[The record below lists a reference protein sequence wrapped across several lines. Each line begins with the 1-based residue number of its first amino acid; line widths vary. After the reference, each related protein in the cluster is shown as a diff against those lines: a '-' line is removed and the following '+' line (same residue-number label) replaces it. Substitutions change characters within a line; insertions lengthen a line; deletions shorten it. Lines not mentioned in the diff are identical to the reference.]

1 MSQPLGQDFDKA
13 LAAVMGDLAVEVD
26 ALHAS
31 LIEERL
37 ALDHGDAQA
46 LDAAGRT
53 KGNLLDRID
62 RLDAERRQLGD
73 AAGVDSLADPR
84 WAPTVERLRECRN
97 LNETNG
103 RIVGQRMSHVRQ
115 ALAVLSGEAPG
126 GSTYGPNGVAK
137 VKLRSATLAQV

>member
-1 MSQPLGQDFDKA
+1 MNPPLGRDFDTA
-13 LAAVMGDLAVEVD
+13 IAAVMGDLAVEVD

-37 ALDHGDAQA
+37 ALDQGDAQA

-53 KGNLLDRID
+53 KGNLLDRIEK
-62 RLDAERRQLGD
+62 LDVERRQLD
-73 AAGVDSLADPR
+73 AAAGVDSLADPR
-84 WAPTVERLRECRN
+84 WAPTVERLRECRD

-115 ALAVLSGEAPG
+115 ALAVLSGEGPG
-126 GSTYGPNGVAK
+126 GGTYGPNGVAK